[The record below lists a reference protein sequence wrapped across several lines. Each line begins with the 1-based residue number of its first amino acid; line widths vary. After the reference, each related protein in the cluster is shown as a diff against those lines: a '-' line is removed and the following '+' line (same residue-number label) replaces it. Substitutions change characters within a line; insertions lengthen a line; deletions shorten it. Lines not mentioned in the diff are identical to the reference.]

1 MCGRSRRFGLVQM
14 GAPPARRMPLMAS
27 VPAQAA
33 PSCRG
38 KIRRYMLLLADA
50 GGEAVH
56 GRAAIQKMLY
66 VLAKDTGD
74 REVESGF
81 GPRGR
86 GPYSQQVADE
96 LDSMSRDGLVVEAPG
111 RIALTAAGH
120 AAADDADRG
129 LDYDRRELL
138 CECKRFFNGMT
149 DEQLLLYTC
158 LVYPDMV
165 ATTAAH
171 ADLLHRA
178 ADIVMG
184 MVEEEKI
191 SSGHAAEIL
200 KMPFHDILDMMKGRG
215 IAYLH

>member
-1 MCGRSRRFGLVQM
+1 MASALVQ
-14 GAPPARRMPLMAS
+14 ATL
-27 VPAQAA
+27 
-33 PSCRG
+33 SCRDR
-38 KIRRYMLLLADA
+38 IRRYMLLLAGA

-66 VLAKDTGD
+66 VLAKDTGEGD
-74 REVESGF
+74 VESDF
-81 GPRGR
+81 EPRDH

-96 LDSMSRDGLVVEAPG
+96 LDSLARGGLLVNTASG
-111 RIALTAAGH
+111 IALTAAGR
-120 AAADDADRG
+120 AAAGDAGRG
-129 LDYDRRELL
+129 LDDDRMEVL
-138 CECKRFFNGMT
+138 CECKRFFNDMT

-165 ATTAAH
+165 AGTAAH
-171 ADLLHRA
+171 ADLRLRA
-178 ADIVMG
+178 VDIVMG

-200 KMPFHDILDMMKGRG
+200 KMPFHDILDLMKKRG

>member
-1 MCGRSRRFGLVQM
+1 
-14 GAPPARRMPLMAS
+14 MAS
-27 VPAQAA
+27 ATVQGV

-38 KIRRYMLLLADA
+38 RIRRYMLLLVDA
-50 GGEAVH
+50 GWEAVH
-56 GRAAIQKMLY
+56 DRAAIQRMLY

-74 REVESGF
+74 GEVESGF

-96 LDSMSRDGLVVEAPG
+96 LDSMSRDGLVEAPG

-120 AAADDADRG
+120 AAADDAGRG
-129 LDYDRRELL
+129 LDDDGMEVL
-138 CECKRFFNGMT
+138 CECKRFFNDMT

-165 ATTAAH
+165 AGTAAH
-171 ADLLHRA
+171 ADLRLRA
-178 ADIVMG
+178 VDIVMG

-200 KMPFHDILDMMKGRG
+200 KMPFHDILGLMKRRG

>member
-1 MCGRSRRFGLVQM
+1 M
-14 GAPPARRMPLMAS
+14 PPERRMPLMAPA
-27 VPAQAA
+27 PAQAV

-38 KIRRYMLLLADA
+38 RIRRYVLLLAGA

-66 VLAKDTGD
+66 VLAKDVGEGD
-74 REVESGF
+74 VESDF
-81 GPRGR
+81 EPRDH

-96 LDSMSRDGLVVEAPG
+96 LDSLTKGGLVANTPG
-111 RIALTAAGH
+111 GIALTATGRVAAG
-120 AAADDADRG
+120 DAGRG
-129 LDYDRRELL
+129 LDDDGMEAL
-138 CECKRFFNGMT
+138 CECKRFFNDMT

-165 ATTAAH
+165 AGTAAH
-171 ADLLHRA
+171 ADLLLRA
-178 ADIVMG
+178 EDIVMG

-200 KMPFHDILDMMKGRG
+200 GMPFHDILDLMKRRG

>member
-1 MCGRSRRFGLVQM
+1 
-14 GAPPARRMPLMAS
+14 MAS
-27 VPAQAA
+27 VPVQAS
-33 PSCRG
+33 PSCGGR
-38 KIRRYMLLLADA
+38 IRRHMLLLADA
-50 GGEAVH
+50 GGEDVR

-74 REVESGF
+74 GEVESGF

-86 GPYSQQVADE
+86 GPYSQQVSDE
-96 LDSMSRDGLVVEAPG
+96 LDRLSRDGLVVEAPG
-111 RIALTAAGH
+111 RIAMTAAGH
-120 AAADDADRG
+120 VAAGDAGVG
-129 LDYDRRELL
+129 LDDDGMEVL

-149 DEQLLLYTC
+149 DEQMLLYTC

-165 ATTAAH
+165 ASTAAH
-171 ADLLHRA
+171 ADLLLRA
-178 ADIVMG
+178 ADIVME

-200 KMPFHDILDMMKGRG
+200 KMPFHDILDMMKRRG